1 MELVFSFR
9 FRRIFGYATRDLLD
23 TLDFELSRQ
32 YLNFVPTTHLHRHGS
47 HDGPLV
53 PLERLQRHLRDLLV
67 RLAQE
72 LLARRQ
78 QHLLVLTLDLD
89 LRRHIGAFISH
100 THFIGFWVYKARV
113 KEWSLGC
120 VNPAS

>member
-1 MELVFSFR
+1 MELVFSFSA
-9 FRRIFGYATRDLLD
+9 FDGWPCLFAFWIF
-23 TLDFELSRQ
+23 
-32 YLNFVPTTHLHRHGS
+32 PPKTHLDGHGP

-53 PLERLQRHLRDLLV
+53 PLERLERHLRDLLV

-89 LRRHIGAFISH
+89 LGRQIQI
-100 THFIGFWVYKARV
+100 
-113 KEWSLGC
+113 
-120 VNPAS
+120 

>member
-1 MELVFSFR
+1 MAGTFC
-9 FRRIFGYATRDLLD
+9 I
-23 TLDFELSRQ
+23 
-32 YLNFVPTTHLHRHGS
+32 LNFPASILNLPASVATHLDGHGP
-47 HDGPLV
+47 HDCPLV

-89 LRRHIGAFISH
+89 LRRQIRMLISLLASECQNLEV
-100 THFIGFWVYKARV
+100 TNDNY
-113 KEWSLGC
+113 S
-120 VNPAS
+120 VNRLLCHKSEHAI

>member
-1 MELVFSFR
+1 MSSEYNRVGFLLWPPLTDDRAFLHFEFSRHYFSTPN
-9 FRRIFGYATRDLLD
+9 IIHK
-23 TLDFELSRQ
+23 RQ
-32 YLNFVPTTHLHRHGS
+32 VTHLDGHGA

-53 PLERLQRHLRDLLV
+53 PLERLERHLRDLLV

-89 LRRHIGAFISH
+89 LLRAADSNVSSALDKLIINYFI
-100 THFIGFWVYKARV
+100 
-113 KEWSLGC
+113 
-120 VNPAS
+120 

>member
-1 MELVFSFR
+1 M
-9 FRRIFGYATRDLLD
+9 
-23 TLDFELSRQ
+23 
-32 YLNFVPTTHLHRHGS
+32 
-47 HDGPLV
+47 

-89 LRRHIGAFISH
+89 LRRQNEGYTYSA
-100 THFIGFWVYKARV
+100 TLYWLLV
-113 KEWSLGC
+113 KRCKIPVAEENCTSA
-120 VNPAS
+120 VK